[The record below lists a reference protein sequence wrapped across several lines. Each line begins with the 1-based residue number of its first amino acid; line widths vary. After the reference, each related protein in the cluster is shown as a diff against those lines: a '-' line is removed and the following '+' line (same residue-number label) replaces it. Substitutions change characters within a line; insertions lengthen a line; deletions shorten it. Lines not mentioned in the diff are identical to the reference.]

1 MVEKEGIAR
10 IGAVHQPRMVREGPM
25 VVGRVTLDGQT
36 VTLRPMTMDDV
47 EQLFE
52 AGKAPD
58 IWRHTATAP
67 VLQVEDMTDY
77 VREALGEEE
86 RGESL
91 PFVIVR
97 RADNAITGA
106 TRFSNISRADRRLSI
121 GWSWL
126 NPTAHG
132 TGINGEA
139 KALMLRQAFDAWGAI
154 RVEIRADVRNSR
166 SRAAIEGIGGTC
178 EGILRQQ
185 LIVRGRVRDTALYSI
200 VDLDW
205 RDPLHR
211 AHRNALRHGINPA
224 ATSPLDADPVTIKPR

>member
-1 MVEKEGIAR
+1 
-10 IGAVHQPRMVREGPM
+10 M

-36 VTLRPMTMDDV
+36 VTLRPMTMGDV
-47 EQLFE
+47 EELFE

-67 VLQVEDMTDY
+67 VLQVEDMADY
-77 VREALGEEE
+77 VREALAEGE
-86 RGESL
+86 RRESL

-97 RADNAITGA
+97 RADDAIAGA
-106 TRFSNISRADRRLSI
+106 TRFTNISRADRRLSI

-126 NPTAHG
+126 SPAAHG

-139 KALMLRQAFDAWGAI
+139 KALMLRQAFDVWGAL

-166 SRAAIEGIGGTC
+166 SRAAIERIGGTC

-211 AHRNALRHGINPA
+211 AHRNALRHGIIPA